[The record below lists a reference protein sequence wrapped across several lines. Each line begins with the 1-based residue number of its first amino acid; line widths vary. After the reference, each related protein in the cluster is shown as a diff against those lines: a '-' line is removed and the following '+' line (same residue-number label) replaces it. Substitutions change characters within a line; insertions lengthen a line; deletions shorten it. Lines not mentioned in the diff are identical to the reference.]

1 MFLALP
7 ADLTAIAGPT
17 LRLPINAD
25 AEAFRAVL
33 ASLRQAAPVAGDDL
47 AATDGDESTLLA
59 GQDDTGDATPENL
72 SPDEDRSKPVLESA
86 GDEAIVSA
94 APDTVSTEGN
104 AAQHETLPD
113 APLPA
118 VKAEQVTIGV
128 AVEEEPA
135 AMALPDAPQPA
146 VMAEPVAPGFAVVE
160 ESAPMA
166 VPDVPQPAVKAEPV
180 APGFAVEEEPAAA
193 AVPAAGAAAATHPRD
208 TAVAKSDT
216 PAPFIT
222 QTQHSEPVFTAPP
235 APETPVPAVINT
247 DSSPDSGLAAL
258 AQLPERAAPVQ
269 EVAVAVLANPRAA
282 LWQGRLSLGAMQT
295 ANPKPDRISQL
306 TQVITPA
313 LAEGKAPVEPT
324 APAPHPAPL
333 LASPNG
339 TQPAPDSQKASVPPL
354 DLARTQPPE
363 APIAQPLARVKPA
376 APVQG
381 SKAAPDLLPID
392 RITLP
397 SKPPAAQMAP
407 PAQRTA
413 PPMAP
418 LDAATPEPAAI
429 VEGAQASIAAPE
441 GRSTIPPGFV
451 AATIAP
457 LAADPVP
464 QISHSAQPVPAKAT
478 EVVQNIAQQMSAQIS
493 NSGSDGFEVAL
504 APDELGAVRLR
515 LHSSDA
521 GSVLIVQA
529 ERPETVDLMRRHIA
543 TLEHELRSLGHDALT
558 VRFAGNPSGGGS
570 ANPQD
575 GGSQDGS
582 AQTNSPDDP
591 VETTDHPRQSPQR
604 ISVSDHLDLRL

>member
-7 ADLTAIAGPT
+7 TDLTAIAGPT

-47 AATDGDESTLLA
+47 AATDGDEPTLLA

-86 GDEAIVSA
+86 GDEAIISA

-118 VKAEQVTIGV
+118 VKAE
-128 AVEEEPA
+128 
-135 AMALPDAPQPA
+135 
-146 VMAEPVAPGFAVVE
+146 PVAPGFAVDE
-160 ESAPMA
+160 EPAA
-166 VPDVPQPAVKAEPV
+166 VALPDVLQPAVKAEPV
-180 APGFAVEEEPAAA
+180 APGFAVEEEPAA
-193 AVPAAGAAAATHPRD
+193 VPAAGAAAATHPPD

-247 DSSPDSGLAAL
+247 DSAPDSGLAAL

-295 ANPKPDRISQL
+295 ANPKPDRISQM

-376 APVQG
+376 APAQG

-392 RITLP
+392 RIALP

-418 LDAATPEPAAI
+418 LDAATPEPAPI
-429 VEGAQASIAAPE
+429 VEGAQANIAAPE
-441 GRSTIPPGFV
+441 GRSAIPPGFV
-451 AATIAP
+451 AAPIAP
-457 LAADPVP
+457 LAADPVS
-464 QISHSAQPVPAKAT
+464 QFSHTAQPIPTKAT

-493 NSGSDGFEVAL
+493 TSGSDGFEVAL